1 MKRLFVVLLL
11 ALGLG
16 VLSQTVFWVD
26 ETEVGIVTQ
35 LGYYIRTIKDP
46 GIQVKLPFLQTFHR
60 YDKRIL
66 FSEAPP
72 TEYLTTDK
80 KRLVVD
86 SYTRWRIVDAYR
98 FFKTVAT
105 EAGARARLDGII
117 LSELRREL
125 ATFTFKDAISTER
138 ERIMETVARRGGLLV
153 ADFGIEVIDVRIR
166 RADLPKEVQDSV
178 FQRMVA
184 ERQRIAK
191 RYRAEGE
198 EMSRKIKAE
207 ADKEATIIAAEAFRK
222 SRDLRGQ
229 GDAEAIRIYA
239 QAYEQDPEFYAFQR
253 SLEAYEAFLGAD
265 STFILGSNGELFRYL
280 SNSANPFQQGGGR

>member
-1 MKRLFVVLLL
+1 MRKLVL
-11 ALGLG
+11 ALLVIFTVGI
-16 VLSQTVFWVD
+16 LSQTFFWVD
-26 ETEVGIVTQ
+26 ETELGIVTQ
-35 LGYYIRTIKDP
+35 LGYYVRTVQEP
-46 GIQVKLPFLQTFHR
+46 GLQVKIPILQTFHR
-60 YDKRIL
+60 FDKRIL

-86 SYTRWRIVDAYR
+86 SYTRWRIVDPYR
-98 FFKTVAT
+98 FFMTVST
-105 EAGARARLDGII
+105 ETGARARLDGII

-125 ATFTFKDAISTER
+125 ATHTFKDAISTER
-138 ERIMETVARRGGLLV
+138 ERIMETVAQRGGQMV
-153 ADFGIEVIDVRIR
+153 ADFGIQVIDVRIR
-166 RADLPKEVQDSV
+166 RADLPKEVQESV

-198 EMSRKIKAE
+198 EMSREIRAQ

-222 SRDLRGQ
+222 SRELRGE
-229 GDAEAIRIYA
+229 GDAEAIKIYA

-253 SLEAYEAFLGAD
+253 SLEAYEAFLGSE
-265 STFILGSNGELFRYL
+265 STFILGSQGELFRYL
-280 SNSANPFQQGGGR
+280 SGSENPLVQEAGR